1 MQYPTQK
8 SVFSLWP
15 ALLGLLLCTAVSSL
29 AWAEVDDEDENLPPV
44 HLPVY
49 TDLQAVAAEA
59 RQRQLPIL
67 IMFSQNGCGYCV
79 IVEEEFLKP
88 MLRSGDYTD
97 RVMMGMVKFDG
108 VSRVRDFDGEMISV
122 GDLAVRYGAP
132 VTPTVIFV
140 DPEGKELSA
149 KVIGMTTVHFYGGDL
164 DIGINQSLQKMR
176 PTHTAMRPSL

>member
-1 MQYPTQK
+1 MPYPSQK

-15 ALLGLLLCTAVSSL
+15 TLLGLLLCASVAAV
-29 AWAEVDDEDENLPPV
+29 ARADVDAEDEDLPEV
-44 HLPVY
+44 HLPIY

-59 RQRQLPIL
+59 RQRRLPLL

-88 MLRSGDYTD
+88 MLRSGEYSD
-97 RVMMGMVKFDG
+97 RVMIGMVKFDG
-108 VSRVRDFDGEMISV
+108 VSSVRDFDGELIAV

-140 DPEGKELSA
+140 DPDGKELSA
-149 KVIGMTTVHFYGGDL
+149 KVIGMTTVYFYGGDL
-164 DIGINQSLQKMR
+164 DAGINQALQKMR